1 MNSSHAKFES
11 YLNSRFGAERAPY
24 RINIQSAKKETQQE
38 PGLPALVQ
46 DTAHLGA
53 LVFRPRVLLPISFS
67 QPR

>member
-1 MNSSHAKFES
+1 MES
-11 YLNSRFGAERAPY
+11 
-24 RINIQSAKKETQQE
+24 INFVKTWSIIIAAVIQSAKKETQQQ

-53 LVFRPRVLLPISFS
+53 LVFRPRVLLPISFN